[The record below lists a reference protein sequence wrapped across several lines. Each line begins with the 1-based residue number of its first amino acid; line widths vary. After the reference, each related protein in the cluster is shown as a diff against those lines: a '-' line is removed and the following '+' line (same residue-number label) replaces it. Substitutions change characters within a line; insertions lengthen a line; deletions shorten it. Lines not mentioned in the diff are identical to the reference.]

1 MESIQVQNKFVGGNH
16 TGIHV
21 RQPRNVYIKSSKSRG
36 ERSTKRRKKSKLM
49 DVLKSKEEFQQLNV
63 QQVSGRQEQEV
74 L

>member
-36 ERSTKRRKKSKLM
+36 ERSTKSTKRRKKSKLM
-49 DVLKSKEEFQQLNV
+49 DILKSKEEFQQ
-63 QQVSGRQEQEV
+63 VSGSQEREV